1 MGAILSPWSPHLAR
15 KFLYIIA
22 AIILLVLAAGVV
34 YQLFPGWI
42 ARTAFVPSTEFKPQ
56 AAVAPNAYDDPEM
69 WFARHGMEH
78 DHSAWRSEEHTS
90 ELQSLMRISYAG
102 FCLKKKTQQYNNES
116 YM

>member
-42 ARTAFVPSTEFKPQ
+42 ARTAFVPSTAFKPQ
-56 AAVAPNAYDDPEM
+56 AAVAPNAYDDPDM
-69 WFARHGMEH
+69 WFARPGLENTP
-78 DHSAWRSEEHTS
+78 SAWRPAADGREPPGTDRKSTR
-90 ELQSLMRISYAG
+90 LNP
-102 FCLKKKTQQYNNES
+102 TQLCTTH
-116 YM
+116 